1 MPHWLRLTI
10 SIVVLLFAL
19 LFWIM
24 ALTVPMISA
33 TAPLLIAVI
42 LTALGVLIWMKSRK
56 EVV

>member
-1 MPHWLRLTI
+1 LTI